1 MLIIRPPYD
10 VIIKSHRLTDKEM
23 RMVRERTEN
32 DNERERLN
40 LEQEVD
46 AKNGDEFDEGN
57 LEKGDS
63 LQNTVV
69 ENRDE
74 EQVQVRTDENSPQ
87 QREIS
92 QVLRKL
98 RLKEELSDY

>member
-1 MLIIRPPYD
+1 M
-10 VIIKSHRLTDKEM
+10 
-23 RMVRERTEN
+23 
-32 DNERERLN
+32 
-40 LEQEVD
+40 D
-46 AKNGDEFDEGN
+46 AKNGDKFDEGN

-92 QVLRKL
+92 HALSRLRP
-98 RLKEELSDY
+98 KEELSDY